1 MDWRPKCETRNYK
14 TPRGKH
20 RQSTLWHKSQQYL
33 FWSVS
38 QNNENKNKQMGP
50 TSTQKPLHSKGNN
63 KQTEKTTHKLRENIC
78 KRCGRKGVNLQ
89 NL

>member
-1 MDWRPKCETRNYK
+1 
-14 TPRGKH
+14 
-20 RQSTLWHKSQQYL
+20 
-33 FWSVS
+33 
-38 QNNENKNKQMGP
+38 MGP